1 MDLYIRASE
10 IKNNHSLILY
20 RNRNESIFNVYMVTC
35 SDHDDGIY
43 ILWG

>member
-10 IKNNHSLILY
+10 IKNNHT
-20 RNRNESIFNVYMVTC
+20 FNVCMVTF

-43 ILWG
+43 FLWG

>member
-10 IKNNHSLILY
+10 IKNNHSLILC
-20 RNRNESIFNVYMVTC
+20 MVTC

-43 ILWG
+43 FLWG